1 MVGTPEGTDHP
12 VTKILVIGAGGM
24 LGMDVMR
31 TLSSFDPRGMT
42 HADLD
47 IREALD
53 VEAAV
58 AGCDVVVNTAAY
70 TRVDDAESHSELAFA
85 INAQG
90 AGNIARA
97 AHTANARLI
106 HVSTDY
112 VFEGNASIPYA
123 ENAPTNPLSVY
134 GASKL
139 AGDEA
144 VQEEHGD
151 LSTILRTSWLYGEN
165 GSSFPRTML
174 RLGQENPTV
183 TVVEDQRGQPT
194 WTMDVAHMI
203 KNLIESSIPSGM
215 FHATNSGHTS
225 WFLFAR
231 RLFESA
237 GWDTERVIATQS
249 VNFPRP
255 APRPSWSVLGHA
267 HWQEASLPLPR
278 PWESAFGE
286 AWESF
291 IHRWTKGS

>member
-1 MVGTPEGTDHP
+1 
-12 VTKILVIGAGGM
+12 
-24 LGMDVMR
+24 
-31 TLSSFDPRGMT
+31 MT

-47 IREALD
+47 IREASD

-70 TRVDDAESHSELAFA
+70 TRVDEAESHSELAFA

-97 AHTANARLI
+97 AHLANARLI

-139 AGDEA
+139 AGDKA

-174 RLGQENPTV
+174 RLGLENPTV
-183 TVVEDQRGQPT
+183 TVVEDQMGQPT
-194 WTMDVAHMI
+194 WTMDVARMI

-225 WFLFAR
+225 WFLFAK

-237 GWDTERVIATQS
+237 SWDPERVIATQS
-249 VNFPRP
+249 AHFSRP
-255 APRPSWSVLGHA
+255 APRPSWSVLGHS
-267 HWQEASLPLPR
+267 HWQEVSLPLPR

-291 IHRWTKGS
+291 IHQWTKES

>member
-1 MVGTPEGTDHP
+1 
-12 VTKILVIGAGGM
+12 M
-24 LGMDVMR
+24 LGTDVMR

-70 TRVDDAESHSELAFA
+70 TRVDDAQSHSELAFA

-203 KNLIESSIPSGM
+203 KNLIDSSIPSGM

-278 PWESAFGE
+278 PWETAFGE

>member
-1 MVGTPEGTDHP
+1 M
-12 VTKILVIGAGGM
+12 TKILVIGAGGM
-24 LGMDVMR
+24 LGTDVMR
-31 TLSSFDPRGMT
+31 TLSSFNPRGMT

-47 IREALD
+47 IREASD
-53 VEAAV
+53 VDAAV
-58 AGCDVVVNTAAY
+58 LGCDVVVNTAAY
-70 TRVDDAESHSELAFA
+70 TRVDEAESHRELAFA

-144 VQEEHGD
+144 VQAEHGD

-183 TVVEDQRGQPT
+183 SVVEDQRGQPT
-194 WTMDVAHMI
+194 WTMDVARMI
-203 KNLIESSIPSGM
+203 KNLIESSIPSGL

-225 WFLFAR
+225 WFLFAQL
-231 RLFESA
+231 LFERA
-237 GWDTERVIATQS
+237 GWDPERVLATQS
-249 VNFPRP
+249 VDFPRP
-255 APRPSWSVLGHA
+255 APRPAWSVLGHA

-286 AWESF
+286 AWDSF
-291 IHRWTKGS
+291 IHQWTKES

>member
-1 MVGTPEGTDHP
+1 
-12 VTKILVIGAGGM
+12 M
-24 LGMDVMR
+24 LGTDVMR

-70 TRVDDAESHSELAFA
+70 TRVDDAQSHSELAFA

-267 HWQEASLPLPR
+267 HWHKASLPLPR
-278 PWESAFGE
+278 PWETAFGE

>member
-1 MVGTPEGTDHP
+1 
-12 VTKILVIGAGGM
+12 M
-24 LGMDVMR
+24 LGTDVMR

-70 TRVDDAESHSELAFA
+70 TRVDDAQSHSELAFA

-203 KNLIESSIPSGM
+203 KNLIESSIPSGI

-225 WFLFAR
+225 WFLFAQ

-278 PWESAFGE
+278 PWETAFGE

>member
-1 MVGTPEGTDHP
+1 

-24 LGMDVMR
+24 LGTDVMR
-31 TLSSFDPRGMT
+31 TLSSFNPRGMT

-47 IREALD
+47 IREASD

-70 TRVDDAESHSELAFA
+70 TRVDEAESHRELAFA

-225 WFLFAR
+225 WFLFAQ

-278 PWESAFGE
+278 PWETAFGE

>member
-24 LGMDVMR
+24 LGTDVMR

-70 TRVDDAESHSELAFA
+70 TRVDDAQSHSELAFA

-249 VNFPRP
+249 VHFPRP

-278 PWESAFGE
+278 PWETAFGE

>member
-1 MVGTPEGTDHP
+1 M
-12 VTKILVIGAGGM
+12 TKILVIGAGGM
-24 LGMDVMR
+24 LGTDVMR
-31 TLSSFDPRGMT
+31 TLSSFNPRGMT

-47 IREALD
+47 IREASD

-70 TRVDDAESHSELAFA
+70 TRVDEAESHRELAFA

-139 AGDEA
+139 AGDKA

-151 LSTILRTSWLYGEN
+151 FATILRTSWLYGEN
-165 GSSFPRTML
+165 EVTAPDHQLDQPINQLKNPR
-174 RLGQENPTV
+174 V
-183 TVVEDQRGQPT
+183 D
-194 WTMDVAHMI
+194 
-203 KNLIESSIPSGM
+203 
-215 FHATNSGHTS
+215 
-225 WFLFAR
+225 
-231 RLFESA
+231 
-237 GWDTERVIATQS
+237 
-249 VNFPRP
+249 
-255 APRPSWSVLGHA
+255 
-267 HWQEASLPLPR
+267 
-278 PWESAFGE
+278 
-286 AWESF
+286 
-291 IHRWTKGS
+291 

>member
-1 MVGTPEGTDHP
+1 
-12 VTKILVIGAGGM
+12 M
-24 LGMDVMR
+24 LGTDVMR

-70 TRVDDAESHSELAFA
+70 TRVDDAQSHSELAFA

-278 PWESAFGE
+278 PWETAFGE